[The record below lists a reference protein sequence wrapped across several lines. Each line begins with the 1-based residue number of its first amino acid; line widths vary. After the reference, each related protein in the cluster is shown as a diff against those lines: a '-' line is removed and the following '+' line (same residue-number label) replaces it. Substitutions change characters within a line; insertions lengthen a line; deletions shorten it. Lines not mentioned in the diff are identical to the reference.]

1 MPWWWLVPAAP
12 LAYNLGQS
20 FWDNVVRDQTK
31 PARGSVL
38 YCDYAFGAFEHSGIY
53 VGNGLIVNLSGEG
66 RVEYAIPQ
74 EFIDGKSAMS
84 IYVSCRDDSA
94 VGSEA
99 VARCAEAAVGTSREY
114 DFLTNN
120 CHKFVTDCLKDACPE
135 AFCDET
141 VHPSLPDEAIHR
153 YVSGE
158 LDENTGD
165 ALFLVKSAAKLVLG
179 VNTWRVWDLT
189 TEELF
194 GE

>member
-1 MPWWWLVPAAP
+1 MPWWWLVPVAP
-12 LAYNLGQS
+12 LAYNLAES
-20 FWDNVVRDQTK
+20 FWDNEVRDQTK

-66 RVEYAIPQ
+66 RVEYATPQ

-99 VARCAEAAVGTSREY
+99 VARCAEAAVGMSREY
-114 DFLTNN
+114 DFSTNN
-120 CHKFVTDCLKDACPE
+120 CHKFVTDCLKDACTEVFP
-135 AFCDET
+135 DET
-141 VHPSLPDEAIHR
+141 NHR

-158 LDENTGD
+158 LDENDGD
-165 ALFLVKSAAKLVLG
+165 RLFLVKSAAKLVLG